1 MDDSILRRVKHA
13 CMLDPIEATQ
23 FDSDL
28 VMYVN
33 SVFMTLH
40 QLGIGPKEG
49 FKIEGSDETWSDFI
63 GPRLDLGSVE
73 TYVCLKVR
81 LLFDPPANSF
91 LLDAINEQLKELE
104 WRLIAQVERSD

>member
-13 CMLDPIEATQ
+13 CMLDPICASQ

-28 VMYVN
+28 IMYIN
-33 SVFMTLH
+33 NAFMTLH

-49 FKIEGSDETWSDFI
+49 FRIESNNETWGDYVGDRI
-63 GPRLDLGSVE
+63 DLESIK
-73 TYVCLKVR
+73 TYVCLKVK
-81 LLFDPPANSF
+81 LLFDPPSNSF
-91 LLDAINEQLKELE
+91 LLNAINEQLKELE